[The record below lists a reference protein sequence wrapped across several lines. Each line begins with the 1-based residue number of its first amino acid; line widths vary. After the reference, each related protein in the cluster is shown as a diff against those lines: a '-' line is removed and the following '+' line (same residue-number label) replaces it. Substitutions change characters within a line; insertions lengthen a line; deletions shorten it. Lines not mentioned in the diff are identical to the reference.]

1 MPHSTTPQ
9 WALSASRLAVG
20 YRQGKKAVAI
30 MSGLNLTLEPGTVT
44 ALLGRNGAGK
54 STLLRALTGAEKP
67 IAGTVAIG
75 GRDTATM
82 GSREMSRLVGLV
94 STERIAAGGLTVTEL
109 VELGRQPHTGFLGR
123 LSGHDRQVVAH
134 AIASVGMEHK
144 AQSHMAQLSDGER
157 QKAMIARAI
166 AQETPIIV
174 LDEPTAFLD
183 VASRI
188 RVMRLLHTLARSQGK
203 AVLLSSHDVAQ
214 SLLLADALWVIA
226 DDRSM
231 ACGRTEEVVMS
242 GAMQHMFA
250 DPEIVFSPDI
260 CDFEATLPATAA
272 VRLECPGTLL
282 RSCVSGALL
291 RSGIATTNGDNSS
304 AQLLAVRSLSEI
316 ELNGA
321 QQPSLKAAAEAIL
334 AASAHA

>member
-1 MPHSTTPQ
+1 MHTTQNP
-9 WALSASRLAVG
+9 ALSARDLAVG

-30 MSGLNLTLEPGTVT
+30 MSGLNLTLERGAVT

-54 STLLRALTGAEKP
+54 STLLRALTGAERP
-67 IAGTVAIG
+67 IGGTVAIG
-75 GRDTATM
+75 GHDTAAM
-82 GSREMSRLVGLV
+82 SSREMSRLVGLV

-123 LSGHDRQVVAH
+123 LSGHDREAVAH

-144 AQSHMAQLSDGER
+144 AQSHLAQLSDGER

-188 RVMRLLHTLARSQGK
+188 RVMRLLHTLARNQGK

-231 ACGRTEEVVMS
+231 TCGRTEDVVMG
-242 GAMQHMFA
+242 GAMQHMFT
-250 DPEIVFSPDI
+250 DPDIAFSPDT
-260 CDFEATLPATAA
+260 CDFEAALPTVAA
-272 VRLECPGTLL
+272 VRLECADTLL
-282 RSCVSGALL
+282 RRCASSAML
-291 RSGIATTNGDNSS
+291 RSGIAVAATAPLT
-304 AQLLAVRSLSEI
+304 LAVRSLREI
-316 ELNGA
+316 SLNGA
-321 QQPSLKAAAEAIL
+321 TQPSLKAAAEAVL
-334 AASAHA
+334 AASVHA